1 MSLTLHYTMTNLC
14 YLYHSASGGARQ
26 GGTLRRAA
34 AVEGRGLGRRGKIGR
49 FLFFGARKRE
59 RGRPAQ
65 QTIGG
70 HDAEQGKDDPE
81 AGRHV
86 LFLLEHRIKL
96 GEKG

>member
-1 MSLTLHYTMTNLC
+1 M
-14 YLYHSASGGARQ
+14 
-26 GGTLRRAA
+26 
-34 AVEGRGLGRRGKIGR
+34 EGRGLGRWGKLRR
-49 FLFFGARKRE
+49 FLFFGARKGE

-86 LFLLEHRIKL
+86 LFLLEQFFQFRA
-96 GEKG
+96 KG